1 MEKITSVSGLKNAIQ
16 LLEDDQAVKGQ
27 LLKEQFQLTYKGFKP
42 GNLMQ
47 STLKEMVSSPYL
59 IDNILDTTI
68 SIATG
73 YLAKRIVVG
82 ASGNLIRRLLGSAMQ
97 LGVTSLVTKH
107 QHKIKAISLSIFQN
121 LFHKNKMDSKKP

>member
-27 LLKEQFQLTYKGFKP
+27 LLKEQFQLTYEGFKP
-42 GNLMQ
+42 AKLMQ
-47 STLKEMVSSPYL
+47 STFKEMVSSPYL
-59 IDNILDTTI
+59 IENIIDTSI

-73 YLAKRIVVG
+73 YLAKRVVVG
-82 ASGNLIRRLLGSAMQ
+82 ASSNLIRRLLGSALQ
-97 LGVTSLVTKH
+97 LGVTSLVTKN
-107 QHKIKAISLSIFQN
+107 QHKIKAIGHSIFQN